1 MKGDHDD
8 RQGMRR
14 HAVVKN
20 MKIGEGVDEKDD
32 DNMQRGDIQDN
43 ILDDDFDDSRN
54 LVCGVAVH
62 VLVSMVHILDHFP
75 RWMNIDYVAVVPF
88 CDAPI

>member
-1 MKGDHDD
+1 M
-8 RQGMRR
+8 
-14 HAVVKN
+14 KN

-54 LVCGVAVH
+54 YLVCGVAVH